1 MTVRRP
7 RQRGCIVIKLELIEP
22 ELIELVLVLASA
34 VGATKTIEAIKKVK
48 IKSFFI

>member
-7 RQRGCIVIKLELIEP
+7 RQRGCVVIKLALIEP
-22 ELIELVLVLASA
+22 ELIAFVFVLACA
-34 VGATKTIEAIKKVK
+34 VGATKTIEAIKNVK